1 MPIERNIKM
10 NTELN
15 ILICGVGGQGTLLA
29 SRLLGE
35 VLKEQGLDVKVSEVH
50 GMSQRGGSVVTYV
63 RSGQKVYSP
72 IIEKGGADIIL
83 AFEQLEAARWLP
95 YLKKGGRLVM
105 NTGSIEPMPV
115 ITGAMEYPEG
125 IVDKIN
131 KLGVNLTTIDALSP
145 AIDAGSA
152 KAVNVVLIGAL
163 SRFMQLGHECWQA
176 AIKRTVPERFQAMNL
191 TAFNSGAES
200 VPQ

>member
-1 MPIERNIKM
+1 M

-63 RSGQKVYSP
+63 RGGQKVYSP
-72 IIEKGGADIIL
+72 IIEKGGADFLL

-95 YLKKGGRLVM
+95 YLKKGGHVVM
-105 NTGSIEPMPV
+105 NTGSIDPMPV

-125 IVDKIN
+125 IVNKLN
-131 KLGVNLTTIDALSP
+131 KLGVNLTTVDALSL
-145 AIDAGSA
+145 ALDAGSA

-163 SRFMQLGHECWQA
+163 SRFMQLGHECWQN
-176 AIKRTVPERFQAMNL
+176 AIKSTVPERFQTMNL
-191 TAFNSGAES
+191 TAFNNGAEAVS
-200 VPQ
+200 Q